1 MYKILFLLI
10 RNIQVPDY
18 SIEVEDEDVANERK
32 RVLTGQAN
40 SDVLHL
46 INLTKVRT
54 VFIFYI

>member
-46 INLTKVRT
+46 INLTKV
-54 VFIFYI
+54 